1 MQVKKNTLLL
11 LACLVWTAAGVNIL
25 RIGLLAYA
33 TQVSL
38 PHILLS
44 LLVFFLFQV
53 FVFGRLVGKH
63 TRRILGY
70 WEDRQFFLRFFDK
83 KSFLL
88 MAGMM
93 SLGMFLRV
101 SGLAPDPF
109 LAVFYSGLGA
119 ALLLAGCQG
128 EAAPAVSYDLDQV
141 PAYAGEPYVVI
152 NDNQPFFGE
161 EEYTTEAFETYSA
174 LDGLGRCGTAY
185 ACVGEELMPAGERES
200 ISSVKPSGWINVE
213 YGGQYLYNR
222 CHLIG
227 FQLTGENANERNL
240 ITGTRYMNV
249 EGMLPFENLVAD
261 YVKETSN
268 HVLYRVTPLY
278 EGDNL
283 VASGVL
289 MEAGSVEDEREGI
302 CFNVYVYNVQPG
314 IGIDY
319 ATGASWAEGE
329 QGEIQSSP
337 TPAGTAYVLNTNTK
351 KFHLP
356 TCASVEDMKPENRTD
371 YTGSREALLDEGYS
385 PCGQCKP

>member
-1 MQVKKNTLLL
+1 MRRVFPLLL
-11 LACLVWTAAGVNIL
+11 
-25 RIGLLAYA
+25 
-33 TQVSL
+33 
-38 PHILLS
+38 
-44 LLVFFLFQV
+44 FL
-53 FVFGRLVGKH
+53 
-63 TRRILGY
+63 
-70 WEDRQFFLRFFDK
+70 
-83 KSFLL
+83 
-88 MAGMM
+88 
-93 SLGMFLRV
+93 
-101 SGLAPDPF
+101 
-109 LAVFYSGLGA
+109 
-119 ALLLAGCQG
+119 ALLLTGCQG

-141 PAYAGEPYVVI
+141 PAYTGEPYVVI

-161 EEYTTEAFETYSA
+161 EEYTTEAFETYRA

-185 ACVGEELMPAGERES
+185 ACVGEELMPTEARES

-289 MEAGSVEDEREGI
+289 MEAGSVEDQGEGV

-329 QGEIQSSP
+329 QGETQASP
-337 TPAGTAYVLNTNTK
+337 TPAAP
-351 KFHLP
+351 P
-356 TCASVEDMKPENRTD
+356 TCSIPTRRNSTCPPAPAWRT
-371 YTGSREALLDEGYS
+371 
-385 PCGQCKP
+385 

>member
-1 MQVKKNTLLL
+1 M
-11 LACLVWTAAGVNIL
+11 
-25 RIGLLAYA
+25 
-33 TQVSL
+33 
-38 PHILLS
+38 
-44 LLVFFLFQV
+44 
-53 FVFGRLVGKH
+53 
-63 TRRILGY
+63 
-70 WEDRQFFLRFFDK
+70 
-83 KSFLL
+83 
-88 MAGMM
+88 
-93 SLGMFLRV
+93 
-101 SGLAPDPF
+101 
-109 LAVFYSGLGA
+109 
-119 ALLLAGCQG
+119 
-128 EAAPAVSYDLDQV
+128 

-227 FQLTGENANERNL
+227 FQLTGENANECNL